1 MMSRDP
7 PSLMDL
13 LSEGQHFGIQQHQQK
28 SGQVSRMISVD
39 SSCVY
44 RGTCRKDSSDIG
56 DYFENTKNS
65 TLDAEWVYQQ
75 QEDDEVDLSQ
85 FENEKQTR
93 DYFRKKL
100 AIFEASMKTPMAAN
114 RRLAARRIE
123 MEGGFGGEQDMEN
136 DECIPPKQLLMYLV
150 RMGSFTSAPQIKNVD
165 YQDDK
170 LEISDG
176 MSIPDLIEY
185 CRYMRGEDRPQLV
198 KRQFLRPDE
207 RTSRLL
213 PADLGD
219 GFRMLKLDAISKTC
233 SEPTKA
239 ATGSAQLRIFQW
251 NMLSQT
257 LGMHNDG
264 FVRCPMDALT
274 WECRRYQVIQEIVQ
288 NDPDII
294 CLQEVD
300 HFKFIQK
307 ILATQ
312 NYEGVF
318 FPKPDSPCLY
328 INDNNGPDGCAVF
341 YKKDRLELLNH
352 FTRIL
357 EVWRVQ
363 SNQVAIA
370 ALFRTRDTNQEICVT
385 TTHLKARKGALL
397 SKLRN
402 EQGKDLL
409 YFIDGIA
416 ENRPVILCGDFNAEP
431 IEPVYSTVLNY
442 KPLGLGSAYSDLL
455 SQEFPELVGQENDQ
469 NVVNMV
475 PVALQHHRTSIDS
488 NHSVEDDCSISCSER
503 TKAELSAAYEPP
515 YTTWKIREEGEV
527 CHTIDYVFY
536 SKDHITV
543 KNCLMFP
550 AGEEI
555 SPDRTPC
562 YQYPSDHFSLVCD
575 FELQST
581 SSSSHNQLTQQDGE
595 NGQSQL

>member
-1 MMSRDP
+1 
-7 PSLMDL
+7 
-13 LSEGQHFGIQQHQQK
+13 
-28 SGQVSRMISVD
+28 
-39 SSCVY
+39 
-44 RGTCRKDSSDIG
+44 
-56 DYFENTKNS
+56 
-65 TLDAEWVYQQ
+65 
-75 QEDDEVDLSQ
+75 
-85 FENEKQTR
+85 
-93 DYFRKKL
+93 
-100 AIFEASMKTPMAAN
+100 
-114 RRLAARRIE
+114 
-123 MEGGFGGEQDMEN
+123 
-136 DECIPPKQLLMYLV
+136 
-150 RMGSFTSAPQIKNVD
+150 MGSFTSAPQIKNVD
-165 YQDDK
+165 CQDDK

-176 MSIPDLIEY
+176 MSVPDLVEY
-185 CRYMRGEDRPQLV
+185 CRFMRGENRPQLV
-198 KRQFLRPDE
+198 TRKFLRPDE
-207 RTSRLL
+207 RTNQPCL
-213 PADLGD
+213 AD
-219 GFRMLKLDAISKTC
+219 GFRMLKLDAISKAC
-233 SEPTKA
+233 SEPTN
-239 ATGSAQLRIFQW
+239 TTNSTQLRIFQW

-300 HFKFIQK
+300 HFKFLQK

-328 INDNNGPDGCAVF
+328 IDDNNGPDGCAVF
-341 YKKDRLELLNH
+341 YKKHRLELINH

-409 YFIDGIA
+409 CFINGVA
-416 ENRPVILCGDFNAEP
+416 EERPVILCGDFNAEP
-431 IEPVYSTVLNY
+431 IEPIYSTVLNY
-442 KPLGLGSAYSDLL
+442 NPLGLASAYSELL
-455 SQEFPELVGQENDQ
+455 AQEFPQLATDENDQ
-469 NVVNMV
+469 NVLNMV
-475 PVALQHHRTSIDS
+475 PLLQHRNSIGS
-488 NHSVEDDCSISCSER
+488 NHSVEDECNLSIAER
-503 TKAELSAAYEPP
+503 TKAEQSAAFEPP

-550 AGEEI
+550 AGDEI

-562 YQYPSDHFSLVCD
+562 YKYPSDHFSLVCD

-581 SSSSHNQLTQQDGE
+581 SSNQQQQQQE
-595 NGQSQL
+595 PQL

>member
-1 MMSRDP
+1 MLIDTMMSRDP

-13 LSEGQHFGIQQHQQK
+13 LSEGHFGSQGQQHRQK
-28 SGQVSRMISVD
+28 SGQVSRMISDD

-44 RGTCRKDSSDIG
+44 RGACRKDSSDMSEM
-56 DYFENTKNS
+56 YVNRKNS
-65 TLDAEWVYQQ
+65 FDAEWFYD
-75 QEDDEVDLSQ
+75 EEDEVDLSQ

-100 AIFEASMKTPMAAN
+100 AIFEASMKTPMAVN
-114 RRLAARRIE
+114 RRLAARKIE
-123 MEGGFGGEQDMEN
+123 MEGGFGGEQEMEK

-165 YQDDK
+165 CQDDK

-185 CRYMRGEDRPQLV
+185 CRLMRGEDRPQLV
-198 KRQFLRPDE
+198 KRRFLKPDE
-207 RTSRLL
+207 RARI
-213 PADLGD
+213 PPDVAD
-219 GFRMLKLDAISKTC
+219 GFRMLKLDSISKTC
-233 SEPTKA
+233 SEPTQA
-239 ATGSAQLRIFQW
+239 APNSAQIRIFQW

-257 LGMHNDG
+257 LGMNNDG

-274 WECRRYQVIQEIVQ
+274 WECRRYQAIQEIVQ

-300 HFKFIQK
+300 HFKFLQK

-370 ALFRTRDTNQEICVT
+370 ALFRTRDSNQEICVT

-409 YFIDGIA
+409 YFIDGVA
-416 ENRPVILCGDFNAEP
+416 EKRPVIVCGDFNAEP
-431 IEPVYSTVLNY
+431 IEPIYSTVLNY

-455 SQEFPELVGQENDQ
+455 AQEFPKLTKGNS
-469 NVVNMV
+469 VNS
-475 PVALQHHRTSIDS
+475 ALHHRNSIDS
-488 NHSVEDDCSISCSER
+488 NHSVEDDCSLSCTER
-503 TKAELSAAYEPP
+503 TKADQSAAYEPP

-536 SKDHITV
+536 SKDHFRI

-550 AGEEI
+550 SGDEI
-555 SPDRTPC
+555 SPDRTPS

-575 FELQST
+575 FELQS
-581 SSSSHNQLTQQDGE
+581 SSSSSNPMTQQTVE
-595 NGQSQL
+595 NGQSQI

>member
-1 MMSRDP
+1 MEMFKLIAS
-7 PSLMDL
+7 
-13 LSEGQHFGIQQHQQK
+13 K
-28 SGQVSRMISVD
+28 
-39 SSCVY
+39 
-44 RGTCRKDSSDIG
+44 CRVMLR
-56 DYFENTKNS
+56 N
-65 TLDAEWVYQQ
+65 
-75 QEDDEVDLSQ
+75 
-85 FENEKQTR
+85 
-93 DYFRKKL
+93 KL
-100 AIFEASMKTPMAAN
+100 ASAIWS
-114 RRLAARRIE
+114 
-123 MEGGFGGEQDMEN
+123 GGKHPE
-136 DECIPPKQLLMYLV
+136 

-165 YQDDK
+165 YQDDQ
-170 LEISDG
+170 LQISEG

-185 CRYMRGEDRPQLV
+185 CRIMRGEDRPQLV
-198 KRQFLRPDE
+198 KRKFLRPDE
-207 RTSRLL
+207 RTGQ
-213 PADLGD
+213 PDLTD
-219 GFRMLKLDAISKTC
+219 GVRMLKLDAISKNC
-233 SEPTKA
+233 SEPT
-239 ATGSAQLRIFQW
+239 TNPAQLRIFQW

-264 FVRCPMDALT
+264 FVRCPVDALT

-288 NDPDII
+288 NDPDIV

-300 HFKFIQK
+300 HFKFLQK

-352 FTRIL
+352 FTRVL

-409 YFIDGIA
+409 GFVDA
-416 ENRPVILCGDFNAEP
+416 VAAKRPVILCGDFNAEP
-431 IEPVYSTVLNY
+431 IEPIYSTVLNY
-442 KPLGLGSAYSDLL
+442 KPLGLTSAYSDLL
-455 SQEFPELVGQENDQ
+455 AAEGDPSLMAKDGLP
-469 NVVNMV
+469 
-475 PVALQHHRTSIDS
+475 AASLQHQASITST
-488 NHSVEDDCSISCSER
+488 HSADDDCSSSISSCGR
-503 TKAELSAAYEPP
+503 TKAELSASCEPS

-536 SKDHITV
+536 SKDQITV

-550 AGEEI
+550 TGEEI
-555 SPDRTPC
+555 SPDRTPS

-575 FELQST
+575 FELQPPSGDK
-581 SSSSHNQLTQQDGE
+581 Q
-595 NGQSQL
+595 

>member
-1 MMSRDP
+1 
-7 PSLMDL
+7 MDL
-13 LSEGQHFGIQQHQQK
+13 LPEGHFGNQRK
-28 SGQVSRMISVD
+28 SGQVSRMISDD

-56 DYFENTKNS
+56 EMFDNPRKG
-65 TLDAEWVYQQ
+65 LDVEWFY
-75 QEDDEVDLSQ
+75 EEEEVDLSQ

-93 DYFRKKL
+93 EYFRKKL

-114 RRLAARRIE
+114 RRLAVRKIE
-123 MEGGFGGEQDMEN
+123 MEGGFGEQEMEN

-165 YQDDK
+165 CQDDK
-170 LEISDG
+170 LEISEG
-176 MSIPDLIEY
+176 MSITDLVEY
-185 CRYMRGEDRPQLV
+185 CRFMRGEDRPQLV
-198 KRQFLRPDE
+198 TRKFLRPDE
-207 RTSRLL
+207 RTSQPSLT
-213 PADLGD
+213 D

-233 SEPTKA
+233 SEPTK
-239 ATGSAQLRIFQW
+239 TTNSAQLRIFQW

-300 HFKFIQK
+300 HFKFLQK

-341 YKKDRLELLNH
+341 YKKDRLELINH

-409 YFIDGIA
+409 SFINGVA
-416 ENRPVILCGDFNAEP
+416 EKRPVILCGDFNAEP
-431 IEPVYSTVLNY
+431 IEPIYSTVLNY
-442 KPLGLGSAYSDLL
+442 SPLGLASAYSELL
-455 SQEFPELVGQENDQ
+455 AQECPQLSANENDK
-469 NVVNMV
+469 NVMNMV
-475 PVALQHHRTSIDS
+475 PLQQHRNSIGS
-488 NHSVEDDCSISCSER
+488 NHSVEDECNLSITER
-503 TKAELSAAYEPP
+503 TKAEQSAAFEPP

-550 AGEEI
+550 SGDEI

-562 YQYPSDHFSLVCD
+562 FKYPSDHFSLVCD

-581 SSSSHNQLTQQDGE
+581 KSNQQQQQQRE
-595 NGQSQL
+595 PEQPQI

>member
-1 MMSRDP
+1 
-7 PSLMDL
+7 
-13 LSEGQHFGIQQHQQK
+13 
-28 SGQVSRMISVD
+28 MI
-39 SSCVY
+39 
-44 RGTCRKDSSDIG
+44 K
-56 DYFENTKNS
+56 
-65 TLDAEWVYQQ
+65 
-75 QEDDEVDLSQ
+75 
-85 FENEKQTR
+85 
-93 DYFRKKL
+93 
-100 AIFEASMKTPMAAN
+100 AN
-114 RRLAARRIE
+114 RMSSEAPCE
-123 MEGGFGGEQDMEN
+123 EQV
-136 DECIPPKQLLMYLV
+136 PPATKKKSHLQRVMLQ

-165 YQDDK
+165 CQDDK

-185 CRYMRGEDRPQLV
+185 CRFMRGEDRPQLV

-207 RTSRLL
+207 RTDGAIQR
-213 PADLGD
+213 DLAD
-219 GFRMLKLDAISKTC
+219 GFRMVKLDAISKNAYHIAAC

-239 ATGSAQLRIFQW
+239 AASSSQLRIFQW

-264 FVRCPMDALT
+264 FVRCPVEALT

-300 HFKFIQK
+300 HFKFLQK

-312 NYEGVF
+312 NYDGVF

-409 YFIDGIA
+409 YFIDGVA
-416 ENRPVILCGDFNAEP
+416 DKRPVILCGDFNAEP

-442 KPLGLGSAYSDLL
+442 KPLELGSAYSDML
-455 SQEFPELVGQENDQ
+455 SREFPQLAQENDQ
-469 NVVNMV
+469 NVVNIV
-475 PVALQHHRTSIDS
+475 PLMEHRPSIDS
-488 NHSVEDDCSISCSER
+488 NHSVEDDCSLSCTER
-503 TKAELSAAYEPP
+503 TKAEVSAAYEPP

-527 CHTIDYVFY
+527 CHTIDYIFY
-536 SKDHITV
+536 SKDQITV

-550 AGEEI
+550 SGDDI
-555 SPDRTPC
+555 SQDRTPC

-581 SSSSHNQLTQQDGE
+581 SSSSSETRQQNSE
-595 NGQSQL
+595 NGQPQL

>member
-1 MMSRDP
+1 MSRDP
-7 PSLMDL
+7 SSLMDL
-13 LSEGQHFGIQQHQQK
+13 LSEGHFGIQQQQKQK
-28 SGQVSRMISVD
+28 SGQVSRMISND
-39 SSCVY
+39 SSCDY
-44 RGTCRKDSSDIG
+44 RDNCRKDSS
-56 DYFENTKNS
+56 S
-65 TLDAEWVYQQ
+65 TGELCVSSKKPLDAEWFY
-75 QEDDEVDLSQ
+75 EDEEVDLSQ
-85 FENEKQTR
+85 FENEQQTR
-93 DYFRKKL
+93 EYFRKKL

-123 MEGGFGGEQDMEN
+123 MEGGFGGEQEMEN

-165 YQDDK
+165 CQDDK

-185 CRYMRGEDRPQLV
+185 CRFMRGEDRPQLV
-198 KRQFLRPDE
+198 KRKFLRPDE
-207 RTSRLL
+207 RTGLQR
-213 PADLGD
+213 DLAE

-239 ATGSAQLRIFQW
+239 AAANSAQIRIFQW

-264 FVRCPMDALT
+264 FVKCPIDALT

-300 HFKFIQK
+300 HFKFLQK

-409 YFIDGIA
+409 YFIDGVA
-416 ENRPVILCGDFNAEP
+416 EKRPVILCGDFNAEP

-455 SQEFPELVGQENDQ
+455 AQEFPQLAQENDQ

-475 PVALQHHRTSIDS
+475 PVVQHRTSIDS
-488 NHSVEDDCSISCSER
+488 NHSVEDDCSVSCSER

-536 SKDHITV
+536 SKDQITV

-581 SSSSHNQLTQQDGE
+581 SSSSEATQQDGE
-595 NGQSQL
+595 SGQSQL

>member
-1 MMSRDP
+1 
-7 PSLMDL
+7 MDL
-13 LSEGQHFGIQQHQQK
+13 L
-28 SGQVSRMISVD
+28 VRTT
-39 SSCVY
+39 CV
-44 RGTCRKDSSDIG
+44 
-56 DYFENTKNS
+56 FS
-65 TLDAEWVYQQ
+65 TRR
-75 QEDDEVDLSQ
+75 
-85 FENEKQTR
+85 F
-93 DYFRKKL
+93 
-100 AIFEASMKTPMAAN
+100 KT
-114 RRLAARRIE
+114 LLL
-123 MEGGFGGEQDMEN
+123 
-136 DECIPPKQLLMYLV
+136 IP

-165 YQDDK
+165 CQDDK

-176 MSIPDLIEY
+176 MSIPDLVEY
-185 CRYMRGEDRPQLV
+185 CRFMRGEDRPQLV
-198 KRQFLRPDE
+198 TRKFLRPDE
-207 RTSRLL
+207 RTSQPSL
-213 PADLGD
+213 AD

-233 SEPTKA
+233 SEPTK
-239 ATGSAQLRIFQW
+239 TTNSAQLRIFQW

-274 WECRRYQVIQEIVQ
+274 WECRRYQVVQEIVQ
-288 NDPDII
+288 SDPDII

-300 HFKFIQK
+300 HFKFLQK

-341 YKKDRLELLNH
+341 YKKHRLELINH

-409 YFIDGIA
+409 CFINGVA
-416 ENRPVILCGDFNAEP
+416 EKRPVIVCGDFNAEP
-431 IEPVYSTVLNY
+431 IEPIYSTVLNY
-442 KPLGLGSAYSDLL
+442 NPLGLASAYSELL
-455 SQEFPELVGQENDQ
+455 AQEFPQLATNENDQ
-469 NVVNMV
+469 NVLNMV
-475 PVALQHHRTSIDS
+475 PLQQHRNSIGS
-488 NHSVEDDCSISCSER
+488 NHSVEDECNLSIAER
-503 TKAELSAAYEPP
+503 TKAEQSAAFEPP

-550 AGEEI
+550 SGDEI

-562 YQYPSDHFSLVCD
+562 YKYPSDHFSLVCD

-581 SSSSHNQLTQQDGE
+581 SSNQQQHQQQE
-595 NGQSQL
+595 KEQPQL

>member
-1 MMSRDP
+1 MCEREKVPQTHTIM
-7 PSLMDL
+7 MDL
-13 LSEGQHFGIQQHQQK
+13 F
-28 SGQVSRMISVD
+28 VRTT
-39 SSCVY
+39 CV
-44 RGTCRKDSSDIG
+44 
-56 DYFENTKNS
+56 FS
-65 TLDAEWVYQQ
+65 TRR
-75 QEDDEVDLSQ
+75 
-85 FENEKQTR
+85 F
-93 DYFRKKL
+93 
-100 AIFEASMKTPMAAN
+100 KT
-114 RRLAARRIE
+114 LLL
-123 MEGGFGGEQDMEN
+123 
-136 DECIPPKQLLMYLV
+136 IP

-165 YQDDK
+165 CQDDK

-176 MSIPDLIEY
+176 MCIPDLIEY
-185 CRYMRGEDRPQLV
+185 CRFMRGEDRPQLV
-198 KRQFLRPDE
+198 KRKFLRPDE
-207 RTSRLL
+207 RAAAGLQR
-213 PADLGD
+213 DLTD

-239 ATGSAQLRIFQW
+239 AAGSAQLRIFQW

-264 FVRCPMDALT
+264 FVRCPVEALT

-300 HFKFIQK
+300 HFKFLQK

-409 YFIDGIA
+409 YFIDGVA
-416 ENRPVILCGDFNAEP
+416 NKRPVILCGDFNAEP

-442 KPLGLGSAYSDLL
+442 KPLELGSAYSDLL
-455 SQEFPELVGQENDQ
+455 AQEFPQLAQENDR

-475 PVALQHHRTSIDS
+475 PVTQHRTSIDS
-488 NHSVEDDCSISCSER
+488 NHSVEDDCSLSCTER
-503 TKAELSAAYEPP
+503 TKAELSAASEPP

-536 SKDHITV
+536 SKDQITV

-550 AGEEI
+550 SGDEI

-581 SSSSHNQLTQQDGE
+581 SSSSSKTTQQQNSE
-595 NGQSQL
+595 NGQSRF